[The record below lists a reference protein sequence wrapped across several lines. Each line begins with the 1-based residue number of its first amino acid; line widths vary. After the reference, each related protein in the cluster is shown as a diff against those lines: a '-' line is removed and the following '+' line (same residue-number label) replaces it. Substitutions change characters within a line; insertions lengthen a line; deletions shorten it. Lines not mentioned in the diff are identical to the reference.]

1 MLKISAT
8 ELKQELAKGNTV
20 LESGADKNVSKQQ
33 VMNVISNTQID
44 LQIEGEQNGGTPK
57 SNRSKEERLKDIVP
71 LVLQIIKHKTETPW
85 K

>member
-33 VMNVISNTQID
+33 VVDVISNTQID
-44 LQIEGEQNGGTPK
+44 VQIEGTLK

-71 LVLQIIKHKTETPW
+71 LVLQIIKHKTETP
-85 K
+85 